1 MHEVTVTITHSSH
14 PDFELFL
21 DARFGAR
28 QMSRRGSRAEI
39 HQLTKEIVDAAVKRG
54 DVLLT
59 VDDQTV

>member
-21 DARFGAR
+21 DARFGTNQKSA
-28 QMSRRGSRAEI
+28 RGSRAEI
-39 HQLTKEIVDAAVKRG
+39 HQLTKEIVAAAVARG